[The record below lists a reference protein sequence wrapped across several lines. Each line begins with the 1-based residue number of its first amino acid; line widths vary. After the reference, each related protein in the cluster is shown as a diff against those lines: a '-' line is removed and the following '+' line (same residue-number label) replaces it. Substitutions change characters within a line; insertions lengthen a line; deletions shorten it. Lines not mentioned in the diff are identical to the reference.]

1 MYSIK
6 ICNYSYW
13 IICLYTYTHF
23 TKNKS
28 IYTYNIGVYI
38 EMLNW
43 LYFHTIVADTRG
55 LKDPIQVEN
64 LQDQAHVMLGQ
75 HTRNQHPGQ
84 PVRFGRLL
92 LMLPLL
98 KNVPA
103 TRIEAIFFQ
112 RTIGNIPMEKVLCD
126 MYKNWCWQW

>member
-1 MYSIK
+1 MIYNNK
-6 ICNYSYW
+6 NY
-13 IICLYTYTHF
+13 
-23 TKNKS
+23 KNYVNYDDQS
-28 IYTYNIGVYI
+28 SV
-38 EMLNW
+38 
-43 LYFHTIVADTRG
+43 IVLDTRG

-103 TRIEAIFFQ
+103 ARIEAIFFQ

-126 MYKNWCWQW
+126 MYKN